1 MSELKPCPFC
11 GDSAFFYPDG
21 DTEGHSVMCRG
32 VADPSCASNT
42 FGYSTEAEAI
52 AAWNR
57 RAQPAAPAILM
68 SAVFVKEGA
77 DDFAPQ
83 RLLPCGSAVYLVP
96 PDAAPSVAPE
106 PVAWTL
112 QSELDAAQ
120 TTCSA
125 HLWFT
130 NPRNSAWTALFTR
143 EQIAAH
149 PPRAPL
155 TEEIESADNLLRHLG
170 LDPERCRT
178 VGGSLNVSRIKT
190 LLADAA
196 PTARESAME

>member
-1 MSELKPCPFC
+1 MS
-11 GDSAFFYPDG
+11 
-21 DTEGHSVMCRG
+21 DTTLIQRLRDYGCCNIRK
-32 VADPSCASNT
+32 D
-42 FGYSTEAEAI
+42 
-52 AAWNR
+52 AAVS
-57 RAQPAAPAILM
+57 RAQPAAPALTPCRGLQDSTCTYLATCGGICNKCGKSHDGKANASLP
-68 SAVFVKEGA
+68 
-77 DDFAPQ
+77 FA
-83 RLLPCGSAVYLVP
+83 
-96 PDAAPSVAPE
+96 AAPSVAPE

-155 TEEIESADNLLRHLG
+155 TRDEIRSIFMAHG
-170 LDPERCRT
+170 FT
-178 VGGSLNVSRIKT
+178 IKEGCDD
-190 LLADAA
+190 LKEYVYEAA
-196 PTARESAME
+196 RALEQAHGIGAAK